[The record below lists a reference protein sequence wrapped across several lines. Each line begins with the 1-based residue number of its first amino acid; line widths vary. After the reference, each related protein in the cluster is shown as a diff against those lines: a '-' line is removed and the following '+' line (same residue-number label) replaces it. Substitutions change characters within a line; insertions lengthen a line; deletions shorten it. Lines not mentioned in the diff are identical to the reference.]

1 MIFDEDGGKIEIM
14 TLEEKGAVALEY
26 FREFG
31 NCTRVSHVGRWRG
44 RDVFSNATP
53 EKTEEIVVGNPYSVL
68 IPDSGK
74 PEFVSLEIMF
84 SSDFPSLS
92 DEH

>member
-1 MIFDEDGGKIEIM
+1 MIEIM